1 MPDTPEPT
9 SATDSASASAET
21 EENAPQEDV
30 KAAFRAA
37 LERKQAHNRKG
48 QEHADA
54 RSKVDNAHGP
64 AAAKRTFRR
73 KSG

>member
-1 MPDTPEPT
+1 MPDTPEP
-9 SATDSASASAET
+9 ASAET
-21 EENAPQEDV
+21 EPETPPEEDV

-37 LERKQAHNRKG
+37 LERKQAQNRQG

-54 RSKVDNAHGP
+54 RSKVDHAHGP
-64 AAAKRTFRR
+64 VAAKRTFRR